1 MEKRKILIAAAWPY
15 GNNSMHLGNLSSILP
30 ADVLARY
37 HRLCGDDVLYVSG
50 TDCHGTP
57 ITITAEKEKTTPEA
71 VADKYH
77 KEFCKGFLDD
87 MDMSYDCYTTTTTE
101 NHKKVVSDLFLKLLE
116 KEFIYKKKETL
127 PFCTKCNRFLLD
139 RYIEGVCGLCG
150 ALDARGD
157 QCDACG
163 EILEPS
169 QLKNPKCKLCESVP
183 EERETENFYLK
194 LSAFQKDLEKFVKK
208 SSGWRK
214 NALKMTESMLSGGL
228 KDRAIT
234 RDIEWGISVPV
245 EGYEKKKIYVWF
257 EAVIGY
263 LSASC
268 EARSDDWKEFWENKD
283 ALHYYL
289 HGKDN
294 VPFHTVIWPAMLIGY
309 GGLHLP
315 DRIFSSEYLNFENKS
330 MSKSKGWAVFLKD
343 FIKDYNSD
351 TLRYYLIA
359 AGPETSDSNYSHEN
373 YKSRTNNELIATFGN
388 FVNRS
393 VTFVDTKF
401 SGSVSFPMKKT
412 DAQEKLL
419 ECAKKTFSVVS
430 SEIEKGN
437 FRSALALVFEL
448 ARVGNKYL
456 DDQAP
461 WKKIKDNPKEAEFDL
476 AVVMHV
482 CLCLAT
488 LIEPFLP
495 KTSKKMFN
503 MFGSCLSV
511 WEYPEEK
518 NIKINTPEVL
528 FDVVE

>member
-57 ITITAEKEKTTPEA
+57 ITITAEKENTTPKA

-150 ALDARGD
+150 SPDARGD

-214 NALKMTESMLSGGL
+214 NALK
-228 KDRAIT
+228 IT
-234 RDIEWGISVPV
+234 
-245 EGYEKKKIYVWF
+245 
-257 EAVIGY
+257 
-263 LSASC
+263 
-268 EARSDDWKEFWENKD
+268 
-283 ALHYYL
+283 
-289 HGKDN
+289 
-294 VPFHTVIWPAMLIGY
+294 
-309 GGLHLP
+309 
-315 DRIFSSEYLNFENKS
+315 
-330 MSKSKGWAVFLKD
+330 
-343 FIKDYNSD
+343 
-351 TLRYYLIA
+351 
-359 AGPETSDSNYSHEN
+359 
-373 YKSRTNNELIATFGN
+373 
-388 FVNRS
+388 
-393 VTFVDTKF
+393 
-401 SGSVSFPMKKT
+401 
-412 DAQEKLL
+412 
-419 ECAKKTFSVVS
+419 
-430 SEIEKGN
+430 
-437 FRSALALVFEL
+437 
-448 ARVGNKYL
+448 
-456 DDQAP
+456 
-461 WKKIKDNPKEAEFDL
+461 
-476 AVVMHV
+476 
-482 CLCLAT
+482 
-488 LIEPFLP
+488 
-495 KTSKKMFN
+495 
-503 MFGSCLSV
+503 
-511 WEYPEEK
+511 
-518 NIKINTPEVL
+518 
-528 FDVVE
+528 

>member
-1 MEKRKILIAAAWPY
+1 
-15 GNNSMHLGNLSSILP
+15 
-30 ADVLARY
+30 
-37 HRLCGDDVLYVSG
+37 
-50 TDCHGTP
+50 
-57 ITITAEKEKTTPEA
+57 
-71 VADKYH
+71 
-77 KEFCKGFLDD
+77 
-87 MDMSYDCYTTTTTE
+87 
-101 NHKKVVSDLFLKLLE
+101 
-116 KEFIYKKKETL
+116 
-127 PFCTKCNRFLLD
+127 
-139 RYIEGVCGLCG
+139 
-150 ALDARGD
+150 
-157 QCDACG
+157 
-163 EILEPS
+163 
-169 QLKNPKCKLCESVP
+169 
-183 EERETENFYLK
+183 
-194 LSAFQKDLEKFVKK
+194 
-208 SSGWRK
+208 
-214 NALKMTESMLSGGL
+214 MTESMLSGGL

-268 EARSDDWKEFWENKD
+268 EARSDDWKEFWENKN

-294 VPFHTVIWPAMLIGY
+294 VPFHTVVWPAMLIGY

-419 ECAKKTFSVVS
+419 ECAKKTFDVVS

-461 WKKIKDNPKEAEFDL
+461 WKKIKENPKEAEFDM

-482 CLCLAT
+482 CLCLST

-518 NIKINTPEVL
+518 DKKINTPEVL